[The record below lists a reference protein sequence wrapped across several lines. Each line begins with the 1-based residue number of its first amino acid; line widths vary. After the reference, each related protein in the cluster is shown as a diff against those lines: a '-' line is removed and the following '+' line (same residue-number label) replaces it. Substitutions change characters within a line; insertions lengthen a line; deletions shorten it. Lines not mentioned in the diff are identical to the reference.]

1 MILDAEEA
9 FYMKP
14 DARLLMLSP
23 ADETPAVPSD
33 VQPDELDIAIAIDRV
48 EHATTLQVR
57 RVRSKWAG
65 LRPFVGDRS
74 PVVGYD
80 PLQPGFFWL
89 AALGGYGIQTAPAL
103 SILAASL
110 VLERSVS
117 AEIAP
122 FEICRDEMSPTRFLL
137 EAPADRRA
145 HR

>member
-1 MILDAEEA
+1 
-9 FYMKP
+9 MKP
-14 DARLLMLSP
+14 DAGLLLLSP

-33 VQPDELDIAIAIDRV
+33 VQADELDIAIAIDRV
-48 EHATTLQVR
+48 ESATTMQVR
-57 RVRSKWAG
+57 RIRSKWAG
-65 LRPFVGDRS
+65 LRSFAGDRS

-103 SILAASL
+103 SALAANL

-117 AEIAP
+117 VDIAP
-122 FEICRDEMSPTRFLL
+122 FEICRDELSPTRFLL
-137 EAPADRRA
+137 QAPSSTDRRA